1 MQVYGAPD
9 DSELRGVA
17 AGFLDDTIKEMN
29 SHLYDFNKKVLSN
42 VTLVDSER
50 EVTLTDDVYKEHL
63 AYIHHTANDEDEAP
77 LVLLPHAHFMTMY
90 GDQTRFKTGI
100 PVVYTFRSL
109 HQDFKLQLGPAP
121 STSIADDYT
130 LTVEYYRR
138 IPLVTESSTLD
149 VPQEVQTSLIYGA
162 QKRMAIHIHADAAH
176 PSVGAL
182 HELERDALS
191 RLKQIDSHHPD
202 TNKRFRLTD
211 HTLKGRR
218 AYNAGEIYIRIK

>member
-1 MQVYGAPD
+1 
-9 DSELRGVA
+9 
-17 AGFLDDTIKEMN
+17 MN

-42 VTLVDSER
+42 VTMTVAKQ

-63 AYIHHTANDEDEAP
+63 AYIHHTANDENEAP
-77 LVLLPHAHFMTMY
+77 LVLLPHAHFMSMY
-90 GDQTRFKTGI
+90 GDRTRFKTGI
-100 PVVYTFRSL
+100 PSVYAFRSL
-109 HQDFKLQLGPAP
+109 HQDFTLLLSP
-121 STSIADDYT
+121 SPSQSIADDYT
-130 LTVEYYRR
+130 LTVEYFRR
-138 IPLVTESSTLD
+138 IPLVTENSILD

-191 RLKQIDSHHPD
+191 RLKQIDRHHPD
-202 TNKRFRLTD
+202 TNKRFRLAD

-218 AYNAGEIYIRIK
+218 AFNAGEIYIRIK